1 MMARFIGEGVQDAI
15 AELDEM
21 SGRMLDICKMAVY
34 SGAHVEFDAVKQQ
47 ISALDESAINQ
58 HGRAELLAGLS
69 SSKIKVEGGGV
80 SAAITMAGYFTD
92 HTGRQVP
99 RALIAHSLN
108 KGTSTMQATHMIDKA
123 VRNCRA
129 DVEKAMKER
138 IEKEISLN
146 GKR

>member
-1 MMARFIGEGVQDAI
+1 MMARFIGEGVQEAI
-15 AELDEM
+15 TELDDL

-34 SGAHVEFDAVKQQ
+34 SGAHVEFDAIKQQ

-58 HGRAELLAGLS
+58 HGRAELLSGLS
-69 SSKIKVEGGGV
+69 SSKIKVESGEI